1 MKKSRFK
8 ATADMEKWKET
19 QITTIDEFEGLLAR
33 AAVELAKNIEL
44 EKEAQAA
51 GQVSQKLQQ
60 VSQVTQT
67 ASTEL
72 GNFLDQAQNLAVDSE
87 EEEETPLTEEEEQER
102 AKAALVH
109 ELGKMAFEAANQSN
123 TKLAYKIERAIDSI
137 LFEEE

>member
-8 ATADMEKWKET
+8 ASANMEQWKET

-33 AAVELAKNIEL
+33 AAIELSKKLEL

-60 VSQVTQT
+60 VSKDTQT
-67 ASTEL
+67 ASTQL
-72 GNFLDQAQNLAVDSE
+72 GNFLDQAESLASDPDSE
-87 EEEETPLTEEEEQER
+87 LEPLTQEEEQAL
-102 AKAALVH
+102 AKESLVE
-109 ELGKMAFEAANQSN
+109 ELGKMALEAVSQKNI
-123 TKLAYKIERAIDSI
+123 KLAYKIERAIDSI